1 MLKSHF
7 FRPMPSELLFEDFSS
22 WLAKQQTAT
31 KRAGESEKMTCES
44 CSESEACKPF
54 DIFYQDFARWLT
66 DQQLTIM
73 AHQFWDKLT
82 PCQMF
87 DYVIRSL
94 RPYEQLRGTAL
105 PRDHVTIGG
114 SASKSS
120 NVTPSPN
127 QNPSPNPNPTRT
139 TRVTKKRRMLAKT
152 KKPRSVGKCKQ
163 RLSRKSKSD
172 GDIDIL

>member
-22 WLAKQQTAT
+22 WLAKQQTTT
-31 KRAGESEKMTCES
+31 KGAGEREGMKCES
-44 CSESEACKPF
+44 CPESEACKLF

-114 SASKSS
+114 STSKST
-120 NVTPSPN
+120 NVTASPN
-127 QNPSPNPNPTRT
+127 LNPTRT
-139 TRVTKKRRMLAKT
+139 TRVIKKRRMIAKT
-152 KKPRSVGKCKQ
+152 KKPRSAGKCKQ
-163 RLSRKSKSD
+163 RLNRKSKSD